1 MLDSRRCSA
10 FFAALF
16 LLATALSTRAQISA
30 NGYIDTAFNPSC
42 INMPSVNFTTRAL
55 LVLDDG
61 KILAGGNY
69 SSAFGACRNGFV
81 RLRTNGVTDPTF
93 TSPLLNNNFVTGLAR
108 QLDGKIII
116 SGFLSDFNSAFPV
129 ARLGA
134 NGAVDNTFARFTDA
148 GLVGNAVVVQP
159 DDKVIVGGSAG
170 TSAGF
175 IRRLNF
181 NGTIDNT
188 FSNSFSVTDR
198 GPSEQGI
205 GALALQSGKVL
216 VGGSFSIYNDGKNN
230 LTLSGL
236 ARLNDNGS
244 LDVTFRAPL
253 TNADV
258 RAILV
263 QPNGKI
269 LVAGSF
275 LTFDGVVRSLIR
287 LNSDGTRDLG
297 FTPVGVNITGL
308 SLAVE
313 PDGKILMGHTLG
325 IMRVTT
331 NGVVDTTF
339 GPGNAPGFFG
349 TDALFASAVAR
360 SAEGNVL
367 VGAWRVSVGSTSRR
381 GVIRLFDTLPPRP
394 VILDLSTN
402 TAVDAGMNVTFS
414 VMATGA
420 PPISYQWRK
429 KGVKINGATSTNLTL
444 LDVDS
449 TDVENY
455 TVVVTNPGG
464 SVTSSV
470 VRLSVNFF
478 LSTIAVTIQPQ
489 NGGSVSPSFQNRA
502 LEIGRE
508 YMLTAKPFKGF
519 LFTNWSGF
527 ETSSNP
533 VLTFTMRTNEVLQA
547 NFVPSP
553 FIPVRGAYTGLFYD
567 LNAPAHENAGGFA
580 LTLDDKG
587 GFGGTVTMGRNKRRF
602 RGTFSLER
610 VATVNIPGTT
620 TLPSLALALELDTQA
635 GAIGGTVT
643 MGTNEPSTLVA
654 FRNAFSAKLNPAP
667 NAGFYNAVL
676 PSTNDP
682 ALAPPGDGFV
692 PITIT
697 TAGRVSGRGVLA
709 DGTGWSFVSA
719 TSKEAWVPVYVPL
732 YAGRGSIFGWLTV
745 TNTGANDV
753 AGTLW
758 RAQPTSDGGFA
769 VGGSLITTNTTF
781 NTVGSRFTPV
791 TRGTPVLNLNPGLA
805 VLIGSSGSI
814 SNIFT
819 LGGDN
824 KITGSDGL
832 NLSITTSKG
841 LVTGSFVNPSTSR
854 KRTVR
859 GIALQNQN
867 EARGFFLPTDAS
879 DPPTFFFSKGRLFVG
894 SLSE

>member
-10 FFAALF
+10 FCAALF

-30 NGYIDTAFNPSC
+30 NGYIDPAFNPSC

-55 LVLDDG
+55 LVLGDG
-61 KILAGGNY
+61 KILAAGNY
-69 SSAFGACRNGFV
+69 TGAFGACRNGIV
-81 RLRTNGVTDPTF
+81 RLRTNGVTDATF
-93 TSPLLNNNFVTGLAR
+93 TSPLANNNFVTGLAR
-108 QLDGKIII
+108 QLNGKIII
-116 SGFLSDFNSAFPV
+116 SGFLSDFNSSFPV
-129 ARLGA
+129 ARLNT
-134 NGAVDNTFARFTDA
+134 NGTMDNTFVRFTDT

-159 DDKVIVGGSAG
+159 DDKVIVGGAAG
-170 TSAGF
+170 TTAGF

-198 GPSEQGI
+198 GVSEQGI
-205 GALALQSGKVL
+205 GALALQSSKVL
-216 VGGSFSIYNDGKNN
+216 VGGSFSFYNDGKTNF
-230 LTLSGL
+230 TASGL

-244 LDVTFRAPL
+244 VDVTFRPPL

-263 QPNGKI
+263 QPDGKI

-275 LTFDGVVRSLIR
+275 LTFDGVVRSLVR
-287 LNSDGTRDLG
+287 LNIDGTRDLG

-308 SLAVE
+308 SLALE

-360 SAEGNVL
+360 SVEGNVL
-367 VGAWRVSVGSTSRR
+367 VGAWNVTVGSTSRR
-381 GVIRLFDTLPPRP
+381 GVARLFSNLPPPP
-394 VILDLSTN
+394 VVVALSTN
-402 TAVDAGMNVTFS
+402 TTVNAGTNVTFS

-420 PPISYQWRK
+420 PPITYQWRK
-429 KGVKINGATSTNLTL
+429 KGLKITGAISTNFTL

-449 TDVENY
+449 TDVGDY

-478 LSTIAVTIQPQ
+478 LSTIAVTIQPV

-508 YMLTAKPFKGF
+508 YTLTARPFKGF

-527 ETSSNP
+527 ETSANP

-553 FIPVRGAYTGLFYD
+553 FIPVRGAYAGLFYD
-567 LNAPAHENAGGFA
+567 TNAPAHENAGGFA

-587 GFGGTVTMGRNKRRF
+587 GFGGTVTMGRSKRKF

-620 TLPSLALALELDTQA
+620 TLPPLALALELDTQA

-643 MGTNEPSTLVA
+643 IRTNAPSTLAA
-654 FRNAFSAKLNPAP
+654 FRNGFSARLNPAT
-667 NAGFYNAVL
+667 NAGFYNVAL
-676 PSTNDP
+676 PSTNNP
-682 ALAPPGDGFV
+682 ALAPTGDGFL
-692 PITIT
+692 PLTIT
-697 TAGRVSGRGVLA
+697 TAGRVSGLGALA
-709 DGTGWSFVSA
+709 DGTPCNVVSS
-719 TSKEAWVPVYVPL
+719 TSAEAWVPVYVSL
-732 YAGRGSIFGWLTV
+732 YSGAGSIFGWLSI
-745 TNTGANDV
+745 TNTGANDA

-758 RAQPTSDGGFA
+758 WKKPGGLRGA
-769 VGGSLITTNTTF
+769 IHSAGLTNRMDTL
-781 NTVGSRFTPV
+781 GSRFLRV
-791 TRGTPVLNLNPGLA
+791 TNGTPVLNLPDD
-805 VLIGSSGSI
+805 VLILSRGNLTNSI
-814 SNIFT
+814 TNLIS
-819 LGGDN
+819 LGGNN
-824 KITGSDGL
+824 KITATNS
-832 NLSITTSKG
+832 LSLTFSTLKG
-841 LVTGSFVNPSTSR
+841 ALTGGFIDPATK
-854 KRTVR
+854 KRRVVK
-859 GIALQNQN
+859 GVALPNQNQ
-867 EARGFFLPTDAS
+867 ARGFFL
-879 DPPTFFFSKGRLFVG
+879 GVNEGGGVYVG
-894 SLSE
+894 SE